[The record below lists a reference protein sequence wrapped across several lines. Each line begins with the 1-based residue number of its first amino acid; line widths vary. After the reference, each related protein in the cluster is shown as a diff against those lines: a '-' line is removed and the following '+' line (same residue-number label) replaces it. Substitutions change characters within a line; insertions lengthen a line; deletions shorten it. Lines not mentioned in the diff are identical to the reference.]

1 MTMVKGQTVTRI
13 RDIWLGSGLGFVSIG
28 LGPGSPWRQ
37 GYGQSMALLG
47 VFIFLLVKGLA
58 WALMKMH
65 YL

>member
-47 VFIFLLVKGLA
+47 V
-58 WALMKMH
+58 
-65 YL
+65 YLGQELRL